1 MFLED
6 AQILPSSSM
15 VQRPSR
21 QVSSNI
27 DQRRGSSKRS
37 EESFIEYR
45 SDTELTN
52 HPVSI
57 VHRAFPADD
66 DIKLI
71 HLLRSRFDADVY
83 ALNDVPKDKEKES

>member
-27 DQRRGSSKRS
+27 D
-37 EESFIEYR
+37 
-45 SDTELTN
+45 
-52 HPVSI
+52 
-57 VHRAFPADD
+57 
-66 DIKLI
+66 
-71 HLLRSRFDADVY
+71 LLRSRFDADVY